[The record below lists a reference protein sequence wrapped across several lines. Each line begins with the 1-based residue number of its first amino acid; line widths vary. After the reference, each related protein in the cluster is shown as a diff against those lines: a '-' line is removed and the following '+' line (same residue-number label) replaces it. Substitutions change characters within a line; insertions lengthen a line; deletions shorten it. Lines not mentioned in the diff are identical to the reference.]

1 MGGGDTQ
8 RVGRVGIVGAGMVGL
23 CTAWSLQAHGVEVT
37 VFDREGVAAGASWGN
52 AGWLTP
58 GMAVPL
64 PEPAVLR
71 YGVRALISPNSPV
84 YVPPTTDTM
93 LMRFLLQFARNC
105 TMPRWRQAMQG
116 LIPLNNRAFEAFDA
130 LVDAGIPSPVRPAEP
145 FIAAYRTEA
154 DREVL
159 LEEYRHVLAAG
170 QKIEFDRLT
179 GAQAR
184 DLEPALS
191 EAVTAAL
198 LIHGQRFLDPAD
210 FVVALG
216 EQVRD
221 RGGTLRTER
230 VEAVGADGTG
240 ALINGEHFDAV
251 VIASG
256 AHLGQLAEPFGVR
269 TIVQAGRGY
278 SFTVECEHLP
288 AGPVY
293 FPTQRLACTPLTNG
307 RLRVAGMM
315 EFRPVDTP
323 LDPRRIQALVLA
335 GNDLLAGA
343 NLHERQDEWVGARP
357 VTPDGLPV
365 IGRTRAPSVYVAG
378 GHGMWG
384 MLLGPITGQLLADYV
399 VTGRE
404 PAELAHVNPLRN
416 TPGWRR

>member
-159 LEEYRHVLAAG
+159 LEEYWHVLAAG

-230 VEAVGADGTG
+230 VEAVGADLQDHCDFIISYEADSPHLFGRSLGGVWRMGMSLIEYIRRRTGT
-240 ALINGEHFDAV
+240 I
-251 VIASG
+251 
-256 AHLGQLAEPFGVR
+256 
-269 TIVQAGRGY
+269 
-278 SFTVECEHLP
+278 
-288 AGPVY
+288 
-293 FPTQRLACTPLTNG
+293 
-307 RLRVAGMM
+307 
-315 EFRPVDTP
+315 
-323 LDPRRIQALVLA
+323 
-335 GNDLLAGA
+335 
-343 NLHERQDEWVGARP
+343 
-357 VTPDGLPV
+357 
-365 IGRTRAPSVYVAG
+365 
-378 GHGMWG
+378 
-384 MLLGPITGQLLADYV
+384 
-399 VTGRE
+399 
-404 PAELAHVNPLRN
+404 
-416 TPGWRR
+416 